1 MYVLCELHTSH
12 PSIVKMKSLAHV
24 YIWRPGIDKY
34 IEQLV
39 RECETC
45 QSVRNNS
52 SSTLLHPWSWPDAP
66 WKRIHV
72 DFAGPF
78 QGSMLMIIVDAH

>member
-1 MYVLCELHTSH
+1 MFALGDESSNPRFMSKDVLRELHTSH
-12 PSIVKMKSLAHV
+12 HSIVKMKCLAHV
-24 YIWRPGIDKY
+24 HIWWPGIDKY

-52 SSTLLHPWSWPDAP
+52 SSTLLHPCMVMA
-66 WKRIHV
+66 
-72 DFAGPF
+72 
-78 QGSMLMIIVDAH
+78 